1 MDWFHIL
8 LLGST
13 VFLGALA
20 ALAAFVATDKARAL
34 EKLCGTLRNERDAAR
49 RELLALSQEMERQ
62 VRVLEGLAERAA
74 DAAGSYRG
82 S

>member
-1 MDWFHIL
+1 MDWLHVL
-8 LLGST
+8 LLTST
-13 VFLGALA
+13 VLLGALA
-20 ALAAFVATDKARAL
+20 VLTTAKVFVL
-34 EKLCGTLRNERDAAR
+34 EKLWGTARNDRDAAR
-49 RELLALSQEMERQ
+49 RELLSLSQEMERQ

>member
-1 MDWFHIL
+1 MDWLHVL
-8 LLGST
+8 LLTST
-13 VFLGALA
+13 VLLGALA
-20 ALAAFVATDKARAL
+20 VLTTAKVFVL

-62 VRVLEGLAERAA
+62 VRVLGGLAGRAA